1 MKYLLIAV
9 LLFVVGC
16 SNLEEKVFTHLSDK
30 TGDKFDIKTKFI
42 NGDLSYVFD
51 VDLGKFCMNKTEDG
65 YLVEFADKDNY
76 ELVTKKIYKK
86 GMVEKSPC
94 YLQEKGIVFMS
105 EDTYKKISKVNFYI
119 FNSRIN

>member
-16 SNLEEKVFTHLSDK
+16 SNLEEKVFTHLSNK
-30 TGDKFDIKTKFI
+30 TGIKFDIKTKFI

-86 GMVEKSPC
+86 GMVEQSPC

-105 EDTYKKISKVNFYI
+105 EDTYKKISKVNFYR
-119 FNSRIN
+119 FNNRIN